1 METII
6 TASITAA
13 VTLIVCLINNYFQ
26 TSRQN
31 ALLGYRLDQLEK
43 KMDKH
48 NEIVERLYRVEDTT
62 NRHGDELVRVNARLK
77 DLEGGKSA

>member
-13 VTLIVCLINNYFQ
+13 VTLVVCLINNYFQ
-26 TSRQN
+26 SSKQN

-48 NEIVERLYRVEDTT
+48 NEIVERLYKVEDAT
-62 NRHGDELVRVNARLK
+62 NRQGDELIRVNARIK
-77 DLEGGKSA
+77 ALEGEKA

>member
-13 VTLIVCLINNYFQ
+13 VTLLVCLVNNYFQ
-26 TSRQN
+26 SSKQN

-48 NEIVERLYRVEDTT
+48 NEIVERLYKVEDTT
-62 NRHGDELVRVNARLK
+62 NRQADELVRINHRLTAV
-77 DLEGGKSA
+77 EGSRA

>member
-26 TSRQN
+26 SSKQN

-48 NEIVERLYRVEDTT
+48 NEIVERLYKVEDTT
-62 NRHGDELVRVNARLK
+62 NRQADELVRINHRLTAV
-77 DLEGGKSA
+77 EGSRA